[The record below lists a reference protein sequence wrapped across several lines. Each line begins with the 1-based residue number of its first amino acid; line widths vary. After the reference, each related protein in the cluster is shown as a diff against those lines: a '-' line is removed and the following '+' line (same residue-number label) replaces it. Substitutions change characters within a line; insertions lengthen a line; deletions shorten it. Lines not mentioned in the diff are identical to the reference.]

1 MRDRF
6 SLKPKGKHRGA
17 IPERDRDGRVVKVY
31 PSVHRAIRPLFSEIN
46 KSASKLSADALRD
59 EFGVLYVALTRA
71 KSALH
76 LILPKANGGSK
87 DQSAWL
93 IREALK
99 LKDADARD
107 DLLYER
113 GDPQWFRKSND
124 GVEPSKEQVGASEP
138 SGEAEDSAPLLRRST
153 AGPGRNLAR
162 HSPSSLAGGI
172 HVDLQFRLRLDAA
185 PARQRGLVVHAWCE
199 EIEWIED
206 GLPENDALRA
216 IAQNKVPRMT
226 KEQVTELITKF
237 RGWMD
242 SEHIRNVLSREAFSS
257 DQDTVVLVE
266 NEFPFVRLVEGGIQ
280 EGFIDRLVLIERDG
294 QVVGAE
300 VLDFKTDE
308 IKPGDGGTLAE
319 RREYYRPQITA
330 YCDFMRE
337 QYGLSEDAVDGKLV
351 FLGAGV
357 ISKVV

>member
-1 MRDRF
+1 M
-6 SLKPKGKHRGA
+6 
-17 IPERDRDGRVVKVY
+17 
-31 PSVHRAIRPLFSEIN
+31 
-46 KSASKLSADALRD
+46 
-59 EFGVLYVALTRA
+59 
-71 KSALH
+71 
-76 LILPKANGGSK
+76 
-87 DQSAWL
+87 
-93 IREALK
+93 
-99 LKDADARD
+99 
-107 DLLYER
+107 
-113 GDPQWFRKSND
+113 
-124 GVEPSKEQVGASEP
+124 
-138 SGEAEDSAPLLRRST
+138 
-153 AGPGRNLAR
+153 
-162 HSPSSLAGGI
+162 
-172 HVDLQFRLRLDAA
+172 DLQFRLRLDAA

-216 IAQNKVPRMT
+216 IAQNRVPRMT

-330 YCDFMRE
+330 YCDFMQE